1 MLRERVDRH
10 ISPKPKTCFSLY
22 GANSSFLSLSL
33 KLSHI
38 PPIPNNLH
46 NHKFTPFNEASNS

>member
-1 MLRERVDRH
+1 MLRERDGRD

-22 GANSSFLSLSL
+22 GANSLFFLSL

-38 PPIPNNLH
+38 PPVPNNLH

>member
-1 MLRERVDRH
+1 MREGTEIFPPNPKRV
-10 ISPKPKTCFSLY
+10 SLST
-22 GANSSFLSLSL
+22 APTSLFFLSL
-33 KLSHI
+33 KFSHI